1 MGQILLY
8 SLALIP
14 ILLFVVIVIL
24 MDAFSLTNWKRLIFC
39 MTCGLICAVIA
50 FLLEDELIPNSPLI
64 GAINAELLKGIPILY
79 LVLTRKIVMVGD
91 ATIYGSAVGA
101 GFAICENIHTVHFA
115 IINQSIGHGMAI
127 MLGFEAAV
135 MHIGCSSL
143 LAYGLIIA
151 KQESIDWSFI
161 KRNMSVVAVF
171 AITIAI
177 HFIHDVVPINPL
189 ILTPLLVIYF
199 VFSKYHI
206 FKKNEMTIHNWIDQ
220 CLNNDVALL
229 ASIKKGEF
237 SKTNAGK
244 YLLSIKDAF
253 PPEVF
258 FDICCYISEYLEL
271 SITAKSNLLL
281 QQAGFPIQHTEQT
294 KERILELKAL
304 HRRIGKAG
312 IQAVKPIVNIEDV
325 DRWAVEALL

>member
-1 MGQILLY
+1 MSHAL
-8 SLALIP
+8 SFTLALIP
-14 ILLFVVIVIL
+14 ILLFVVIVVY

-39 MTCGLICAVIA
+39 IVCGILCSAIA
-50 FLLEDELIPNSPLI
+50 FFLEDRVIPNSPLI
-64 GAINAELLKGIPILY
+64 GAIDAELLKGIPILY
-79 LVLTRKIVMVGD
+79 LVRKRKIVMMGD

-101 GFAICENIHTVHFA
+101 GFAMGENIHIVYHA
-115 IINQSIGHGMAI
+115 ISNQSLGHGLAI

-151 KQESIDWSFI
+151 KQESVNWSFV
-161 KRNMSVVAVF
+161 KRNLSVIFVF
-171 AITIAI
+171 LITITI

-189 ILTPLLVIYF
+189 ILTPILVIYF
-199 VFSKYHI
+199 VLSKYHI
-206 FKKNEMTIHNWIDQ
+206 FKKNEKTIHNWIDQ

-229 ASIKKGEF
+229 ASIKKGEL

-271 SITAKSNLLL
+271 SIVAKSNLILKGT
-281 QQAGFPIQHTEQT
+281 GFPIQHSEQN
-294 KERILELKAL
+294 KARIEEIKAL
-304 HRRIGKAG
+304 RDRIGKVG
-312 IQAVKPIVNIEDV
+312 VHAVRPIVNIEDV
-325 DRWAVEALL
+325 DRWAMSSLL